1 LSSVETPIEQP
12 FLSRKNGATEIFL
25 IRHGDALPA
34 GDEIVPGGTYDDQP
48 LSSLGRQ
55 QAEAL
60 AVRLND
66 LPFDA
71 IYSSPYRRARE
82 TAEAVARPRGLEV
95 LIEPEVREIRLGQI
109 GNGLPKDASPDEYA
123 AAMRERLDAIVRTVA
138 RSGYWS
144 SIPGSEPGSE
154 FRARVRAAIDGLAAR
169 HAGQRIAIF
178 SHGGV
183 INAYLAMTL
192 GLERDFFF
200 PVLNTSVNIVRVKAD
215 RRVVLG
221 MNDVC
226 HLSDAGL
233 LLFAD

>member
-1 LSSVETPIEQP
+1 MSSVETPIELP
-12 FLSRKNGATEIFL
+12 FLSRKNGAAEIFL

-60 AVRLND
+60 AKRLHAM
-66 LPFDA
+66 PFDA

-82 TAEAVARPRGLEV
+82 TAEALAQVHGLEV
-95 LIEPEVREIRLGQI
+95 TLEPEVREIRLGQI
-109 GNGLPKDASPDEYA
+109 GNGLPNNVSPDDYA
-123 AAMRERLDAIVRTVA
+123 AALRERLDAIVRTVA
-138 RSGYWS
+138 RTGYWS
-144 SIPGSEPGSE
+144 SIPGSEPSDA
-154 FRARVRAAIDGLAAR
+154 FRARVLAAIDGLAAR

-200 PVLNTSVNIVRVKAD
+200 PVINTSVSMVRVRD
-215 RRVVLG
+215 GRRVLLG
-221 MNDVC
+221 INDIC
-226 HLSDAGL
+226 HLHDAGL
-233 LLFAD
+233 VRLVD

>member
-1 LSSVETPIEQP
+1 MSDVETPIEQP

-60 AVRLND
+60 AARLQET
-66 LPFDA
+66 PFDA

-82 TAEAVARPRGLEV
+82 TAEALARIHGLEV
-95 LIEPEVREIRLGQI
+95 AIEPEVREIRLGQI
-109 GNGLPKDASPDEYA
+109 GNGLPKDVSPDDYA
-123 AAMRERLDAIVRTVA
+123 VALRERLNAIVRAVA

-144 SIPGSEPGSE
+144 SIPGSEPSSD
-154 FRARVRAAIDGLAAR
+154 FRVRVLAAIDGLAAR

-183 INAYLAMTL
+183 INAYMALTL
-192 GLERDFFF
+192 GMERDFFF
-200 PVLNTSVNIVRVKAD
+200 PVVNTSVNMVRVKNGV
-215 RRVVLG
+215 RVLLG
-221 MNDVC
+221 LNDIC
-226 HLSDAGL
+226 HLRDAGL
-233 LLFAD
+233 ERFAD

>member
-1 LSSVETPIEQP
+1 MSSAETPIEQP
-12 FLSRKNGATEIFL
+12 FMSRKSGAAEIYL

-55 QAEAL
+55 QAAAL
-60 AVRLND
+60 AQHLKDVA
-66 LPFDA
+66 FDA
-71 IYSSPYRRARE
+71 IYSSHYRRARE
-82 TAEAVARPRGLEV
+82 TAEALAQPRGLEV

-109 GNGLPKDASPDEYA
+109 GGGLPKNVSPDEYA
-123 AAMRERLDAIVRTVA
+123 AALRARLDEIVRIVA

-144 SIPGSEPGSE
+144 SIPGSEPTTE
-154 FRARVRAAIDGLAAR
+154 FRARILKAIDGLAAR

-183 INAYLAMTL
+183 INGYLAQAL

-200 PVLNTSVNIVRVKAD
+200 PILNTSVSIVRVKGD
-215 RRVVLG
+215 VRFLIG
-221 MNDVC
+221 LNDVC
-226 HLSDAGL
+226 HLRDAGL
-233 LLFAD
+233 LRFVD

>member
-1 LSSVETPIEQP
+1 MSEVETPIEQP

-60 AVRLND
+60 AARLQATS
-66 LPFDA
+66 FDA

-82 TAEAVARPRGLEV
+82 TAEALARAHGLDV
-95 LIEPEVREIRLGQI
+95 VIEPEVREIRLGQI
-109 GNGLPKDASPDEYA
+109 GNGLPRDVSPDDYA
-123 AAMRERLDAIVRTVA
+123 VALRERLNTIVRAVA
-138 RSGYWS
+138 RTGYWS
-144 SIPGSEPGSE
+144 SIPGSEPSGD
-154 FRARVRAAIDGLAAR
+154 FRSRVLTAIDHLAAR

-183 INAYLAMTL
+183 INAYIALTL
-192 GLERDFFF
+192 GMERDFFF
-200 PVLNTSVNIVRVKAD
+200 PVVNTSVSMVRVKAGV
-215 RRVVLG
+215 RVLLG
-221 MNDVC
+221 LNDIC
-226 HLSDAGL
+226 HLRDAGL
-233 LLFAD
+233 VRFAD

>member
-1 LSSVETPIEQP
+1 LSGAETQTEQS
-12 FLSRKNGATEIFL
+12 FMSRKSGATEVYL
-25 IRHGDALPA
+25 IRHGDALPG

-60 AVRLND
+60 AVRLNKMS
-66 LPFDA
+66 FDA
-71 IYSSPYRRARE
+71 VYSSPYRRARE
-82 TAEAVARPRGLEV
+82 TAEALALPRGLEV
-95 LIEPEVREIRLGQI
+95 AIEPEVREIRLGQI
-109 GNGLPKDASPDEYA
+109 GNGLPKDVSPDEYA
-123 AAMRERLDAIVRTVA
+123 AALRERLNEIVRVVA

-144 SIPGSEPGSE
+144 SIPGSEPSGE
-154 FRARVRAAIDGLAAR
+154 FRARVLAAIDGLAAR

-183 INAYLAMTL
+183 INAYVALVL

-200 PVLNTSVNIVRVKAD
+200 PVLNTSVSIVRVKGD
-215 RRVVLG
+215 VRVLLG
-221 MNDVC
+221 LNDVC

-233 LLFAD
+233 LRFAD